1 MNETKFTYAIVR
13 TPGTNFAQGITTVKI
28 GIPDYSQMVQQHQA
42 YTQALMS
49 LGLEVNVLDAE
60 PRYPDAYFVEDVA
73 VVTPQVA
80 IITNPGAKARKGEEE
95 SLVGVLARYRPIAR
109 IIAPGILDGG
119 DVLMIG
125 SQFFIGISARTNLEG
140 ASQMGQILEGYG
152 YQWTPVPIA
161 AGLHLKSSVNYI
173 GENTLLIC
181 NDFAKRDEF
190 IDYRKIIV
198 PKNEEYAANTLWI
211 NDRLI
216 VPYGFPETKKRLVAT
231 GLPVIELDVSEAR
244 KMDGGLTCM
253 SLRF

>member
-13 TPGTNFAQGITTVKI
+13 TPGTNFAQGITTAKI

-211 NDRLI
+211 NDHLI

>member
-13 TPGTNFAQGITTVKI
+13 TPGTNFAQVITTAKI

-119 DVLMIG
+119 DVLMFG